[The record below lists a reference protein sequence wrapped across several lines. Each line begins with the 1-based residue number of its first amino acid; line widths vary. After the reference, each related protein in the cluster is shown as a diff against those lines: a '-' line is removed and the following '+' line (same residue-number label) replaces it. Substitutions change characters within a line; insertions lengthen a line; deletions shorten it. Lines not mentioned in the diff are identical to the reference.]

1 MIKKRKKI
9 NIGIDIDGIFVDK
22 PPLVPARVI
31 NYLYRKTNNKSL
43 EYKIPL
49 NYFDKKIRII
59 SHLKIFRPIIKNN
72 LNWLKENSSN
82 TNINIFIVSG
92 RYSFLENRTKKL
104 LKNNGIVL
112 KNERIKLNTKDIQP
126 HIFKDQ
132 IVKNLNI
139 DYMIDDDIFMLK
151 YLSTLNPNTTFVW
164 YANSPYFKA
173 NLSYEL
179 NHFKNLIKIDDLK
192 NLNPLIKQ

>member
-192 NLNPLIKQ
+192 NLNRLIKQ

>member
-22 PPLVPARVI
+22 PPLVPAMVI